1 MVDVLSPS
9 TTRKPSGVSTHFP
22 GVSNGPGDAYCRP
35 AAARP
40 QEKAEGAVEDN
51 EEEAAPRVPGGP
63 RFSGPRSGSMESGSV
78 ESGSSPLL
86 HIDLYN
92 FDSPRAEGSRY
103 VLTSPR
109 SLESCAR
116 CGIRPVELLSR
127 PLADFAAPGPA
138 DSPPGAASSDRESN
152 STTDLGGL
160 GRDSEEAR
168 AAHAAFE
175 RERRR
180 KLRRCR
186 DERERIVLEER
197 EKRRE
202 AQQQNH
208 QQKRGG
214 SVDPL
219 PSRLAGTG
227 LRPLGIPHQSR
238 SLETVR
244 ASLPLPGHRT
254 PVALSDGCSLDDSSG
269 SHDTVSDPLGKT
281 RPRQRPQ
288 LLGAASRPPLP
299 RRAHDDL
306 PCPGGRTSGPRCTFT
321 GKSLS
326 LGDLSQD
333 PGTAAQLQQLT
344 RAAGAAGAG
353 AGTGPRKRAR
363 AAERGLEL
371 PSRDLKI
378 AALMLARHR
387 EETLTAEQRRDAHLR
402 WADARRAEE
411 ERRVLDERERGR
423 ALARRLRE
431 REPPPSEPPPLPPPR
446 AGAAADAAT
455 AADGRDPERQQ
466 QNLRERLS
474 LAERKRLEAKE
485 QRRGERR
492 LSNERERERHLR
504 TQRELAREE
513 DAGEARLRE
522 ALDAR
527 LRASQRRR
535 DEEETRR
542 LRELQLRADRDGQRL
557 RRARAAAERLDEDMR
572 SRREALAAEAERR
585 LRQAA
590 LAAGEGAQRRAERA
604 ARERAEKE
612 RAHGEATRRAVLEEE
627 NRRRERLARLREKE
641 ERGERAAR
649 RRDARLEES
658 RSVARASFEVRE
670 KVREA
675 TQTRSF
681 DKMVREAELQLR
693 LL

>member
-9 TTRKPSGVSTHFP
+9 TTRKPSSVSSHFP

-40 QEKAEGAVEDN
+40 QEKAEDAVEDN
-51 EEEAAPRVPGGP
+51 EEEAAPRGPGGP
-63 RFSGPRSGSMESGSV
+63 RFSGPRSGSMESGSM

-127 PLADFAAPGPA
+127 PLADFAAPGT
-138 DSPPGAASSDRESN
+138 GDRESN
-152 STTDLGGL
+152 STTNLGGL

-186 DERERIVLEER
+186 DERERILLEER

-202 AQQQNH
+202 AQQHNH

-219 PSRLAGTG
+219 PSKLAGTG

-411 ERRVLDERERGR
+411 ERRALDERERGR
-423 ALARRLRE
+423 ALAQRLRE
-431 REPPPSEPPPLPPPR
+431 REPPPLEPPPPPR
-446 AGAAADAAT
+446 GGAAADAA
-455 AADGRDPERQQ
+455 AAAAGGQDQGRQQ
-466 QNLRERLS
+466 QNLHERLS

-485 QRRGERR
+485 RRRGERR

-542 LRELQLRADRDGQRL
+542 LRELQLRAERDGQRL

-612 RAHGEATRRAVLEEE
+612 RAHGEAARRAVLEEE